1 MTKWLV
7 VSIGA
12 FMALSYRP
20 AIIASEP
27 TTTKHLSVST
37 STSTPSVAPGGRVS
51 LVVEVTPKP
60 NMHVYAPGQD
70 DVIPISLTLKPGD
83 ATAAK
88 PVQFPPPEKLEN
100 KELGET
106 QLVYSRPFRL
116 VQDVT
121 IPSSRSLVKRA
132 ASRDPSLALSGV
144 LKYQACDNTI
154 CYAPVSVPVTWTVA
168 LLAETPHDVKKP
180 R

>member
-1 MTKWLV
+1 MKHLV
-7 VSIGA
+7 VAPLVAIA
-12 FMALSYRP
+12 ALSYWSSAR
-20 AIIASEP
+20 ASEP

-37 STSTPSVAPGGRVS
+37 STSATSVAPGGRVS

-60 NMHVYAPGQD
+60 NMHVYAPGQP
-70 DVIPISLTLKPGD
+70 DVIPISLTMKAGE
-83 ATAAK
+83 AK
-88 PVQFPPPEKLEN
+88 VAQPVQFPPAEKLEV

-116 VQDVT
+116 VQDVSV
-121 IPSSRSLVKRA
+121 PSSPSLVKRA
-132 ASRDPSLALSGV
+132 TSSDRSLTFNAV

-154 CYAPVSVPVTWTVA
+154 CYAPVSVPVSWTVA
-168 LLAETPHDVKKP
+168 LQADTPHDVKKP

>member
-1 MTKWLV
+1 MTTLRV
-7 VSIGA
+7 IAAGA
-12 FMALSYRP
+12 LIAISYRP
-20 AIIASEP
+20 VTIASEP
-27 TTTKHLSVST
+27 TTTRHLSVSASTAT
-37 STSTPSVAPGGRVS
+37 SSVAPGGRVA

-60 NMHVYAPGQD
+60 NMHVYAPGQP

-88 PVQFPPPEKLEN
+88 PVQFPPAEKLEV
-100 KELGET
+100 KELGEA
-106 QLVYSRPFRL
+106 QLVYSRPFRI
-116 VQDVT
+116 VQDVVV
-121 IPSSRSLVKRA
+121 PASRSVVKRA
-132 ASRDPSLALSGV
+132 ASRDGSLTVSGV

-168 LLAETPHDVKKP
+168 LKADTPHDTKQL

>member
-1 MTKWLV
+1 MKQLFV
-7 VSIGA
+7 APIVAIAS
-12 FMALSYRP
+12 LSYWSP
-20 AIIASEP
+20 VPASEP
-27 TTTKHLSVST
+27 TTTKHLSVAT
-37 STSTPSVAPGGRVS
+37 STSTPSVAPGGRVA

-60 NMHVYAPGQD
+60 NMHVYAPGQP
-70 DVIPISLTLKPGD
+70 DVIPISLTLKAAD
-83 ATAAK
+83 AKIAQ
-88 PVQFPPPEKLEN
+88 PVQFPPAEKLEV

-116 VQDVT
+116 VQDVAV
-121 IPSSRSLVKRA
+121 PSSPSLVKRA
-132 ASRDPSLALSGV
+132 ASPDASLTFNGV

-168 LLAETPHDVKKP
+168 LKAETPQAVKKP